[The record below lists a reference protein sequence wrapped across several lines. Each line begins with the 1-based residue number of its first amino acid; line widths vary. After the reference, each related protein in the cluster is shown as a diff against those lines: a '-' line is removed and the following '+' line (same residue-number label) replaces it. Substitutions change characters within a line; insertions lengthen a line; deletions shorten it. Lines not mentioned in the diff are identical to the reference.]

1 MTRKRYVKLL
11 MSMGYSR
18 NVANACARKVVE
30 KGINYQQDY
39 NERLEMAQDLL
50 GPPILT
56 CTSADM
62 QRAFRELSE
71 AAARAAEKMAVVVD
85 ALALGI
91 RAFSEAFSGRLNRE

>member
-11 MSMGYSR
+11 MSMGHSR
-18 NVANACARKVVE
+18 NFANYSAREVMKE
-30 KGINYQQDY
+30 GLSYQEDY
-39 NERLEMAQDLL
+39 NGYLEAGLDQR
-50 GPPILT
+50 IS
-56 CTSADM
+56 SADM

-71 AAARAAEKMAVVVD
+71 AAGRAAEKMAVVVD